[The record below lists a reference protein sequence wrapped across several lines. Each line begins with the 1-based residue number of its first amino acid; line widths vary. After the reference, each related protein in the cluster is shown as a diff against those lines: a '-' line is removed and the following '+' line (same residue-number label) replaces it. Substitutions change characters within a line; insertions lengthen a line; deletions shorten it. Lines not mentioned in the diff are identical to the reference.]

1 MVLSMSTPVIVDGK
15 RHETAPPLAAARKTP
30 APVNYSRSW
39 AITLLAVD
47 LCLFVLSAYLAK
59 VAAQHLWHTPSR
71 VRLIAGDITVVAL
84 WIVMFNVLGLYTR
97 TYAFRMKD
105 ELYYTVA
112 ALFIGVMPQMLIFT
126 IVPAISTS
134 RMGALFFLGMSIV
147 FVGTG
152 RAVMHGVRNL
162 KIFKHNERI
171 AIIGRSER
179 VREAVAGLEIGAGS
193 SAQLIEIEDI
203 DATFAHAAASQLPL
217 EGLGWFTQIV
227 ESRCDT
233 VIFTEMVD
241 PHFVPHLLDL
251 AARYHM
257 RVAFAPPRIKRHSF
271 SLSLE
276 TSGSQALIIARQ
288 LNACTP
294 TARLKKRM
302 LDVGIAIVALILFGP
317 LMLVCAVAV
326 YLDSGWP
333 ILYRQERVGMSG
345 RRFDI
350 VKFRSMRVDAESETG
365 AVWVRENDDRR
376 TRVGAVLR
384 RLSFDELPQLFNV
397 LRGEMSLVGPRPE
410 RPVFE
415 ERFRQT
421 LPRYDERHL
430 VPPGITG
437 WSHIHM
443 RRLVNQ
449 DDIAERLDYD
459 LRYVEQWTV
468 WLDVSILLKTAIEFL
483 FHRSG

>member
-1 MVLSMSTPVIVDGK
+1 MAVQTQQRDALVPAGIHK
-15 RHETAPPLAAARKTP
+15 ARAA
-30 APVNYSRSW
+30 VNYSRSW
-39 AITLLAVD
+39 AYALFVVD

-59 VAAQHLWHTPSR
+59 ILAAHIWHSPSR
-71 VRLIAGDITVVAL
+71 TQLITGDVIVITMWLA
-84 WIVMFNVLGLYTR
+84 MFNVLGLYTR

-112 ALFIGVMPQMLIFT
+112 ALSLGVMPQLIIFT

-134 RMGALFFLGMSIV
+134 RMGAVFFLAISIV
-147 FVGTG
+147 LVGAG
-152 RAVMHGVRNL
+152 RTVMHGVRNL
-162 KIFKHNERI
+162 RIFQRNERV
-171 AIIGRSER
+171 AIIGTGKR
-179 VREAVAGLEIGAGS
+179 VREALS
-193 SAQLIEIEDI
+193 SLDL
-203 DATFAHAAASQLPL
+203 DAAASALLVEVENIDGTLSAPENGHVEML
-217 EGLGWFTQIV
+217 ETVDWFARAI

-233 VIFTEMVD
+233 LIFTEMLD
-241 PHFVPHLLDL
+241 PRYLPGVLDV

-257 RVAFAPPRIKRHSF
+257 RVAFAPPRIKRQAF

-276 TSGSQALIIARQ
+276 TIGSQALIVARP

-294 TARLKKRM
+294 TARLKKRL
-302 LDVGIAIVALILFGP
+302 LDLGVGSVALLLFAPVMVVCAIAI
-317 LMLVCAVAV
+317 

-333 ILYRQERVGMSG
+333 ILYRQERVGMNGTS
-345 RRFDI
+345 FQI
-350 VKFRSMRVDAESETG
+350 LKFRSMRVDAEAQTG

-376 TRVGAVLR
+376 TRVGAILR

-397 LRGEMSLVGPRPE
+397 LRGEMSVVGPRPE

-415 ERFRQT
+415 ERFRQM

-459 LRYVEQWTV
+459 LRYVETWTV
-468 WLDVSILLKTAIEFL
+468 WLDVSIIFKTAVEFL
-483 FHRSG
+483 FHRSP